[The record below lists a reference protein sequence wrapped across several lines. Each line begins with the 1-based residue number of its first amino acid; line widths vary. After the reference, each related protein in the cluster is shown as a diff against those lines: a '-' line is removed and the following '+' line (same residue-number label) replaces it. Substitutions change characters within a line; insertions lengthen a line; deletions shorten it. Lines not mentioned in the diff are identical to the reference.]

1 MLPLSK
7 RPKLQTVMPEP
18 DSVVGSS
25 SDISYISSALDTAVD
40 SSVSSTQNDIRS
52 ETSVVETSPTECKTN
67 CRKNASK
74 ILKPKVILVD
84 SLTKFFTPSDKRKS
98 RVSLNSLPK
107 APPEPLV
114 PPESLI
120 PQTVSDNETSQAK
133 SSLESSETIGLI
145 QSSVRE
151 SSIKNCS
158 VKGNPMKE
166 GSVKEHQVIKTKK
179 SSVKFFAHTSK
190 SKKTKQSMVH
200 LLNEEQGSRGTN
212 EIVPCLT
219 NQNHEVRNCK
229 ISSDKIPCIDKES
242 ENSMTSR
249 DNVDTAQSIEC
260 PSEVDKAENLNA
272 DELKDN
278 LAAKRKRKRKTQLN
292 SLQDSLSHFFAASGE
307 QRKRNI
313 TQHLDLMDHMVEQ
326 RKRNI
331 TQQNDS
337 LDHMVEQRKR
347 NITQQNDSLD
357 HMVEQRKRNITPR
370 NDSLDP
376 TRRHSNVQTSNKM
389 NPLTSTAKSYKI
401 SSGNLENSKHSGLA
415 GDNSNDNFRKQ
426 RIKRLARNFP
436 SSLSNSGEFLS

>member
-1 MLPLSK
+1 
-7 RPKLQTVMPEP
+7 
-18 DSVVGSS
+18 
-25 SDISYISSALDTAVD
+25 
-40 SSVSSTQNDIRS
+40 
-52 ETSVVETSPTECKTN
+52 
-67 CRKNASK
+67 
-74 ILKPKVILVD
+74 
-84 SLTKFFTPSDKRKS
+84 
-98 RVSLNSLPK
+98 
-107 APPEPLV
+107 
-114 PPESLI
+114 
-120 PQTVSDNETSQAK
+120 
-133 SSLESSETIGLI
+133 
-145 QSSVRE
+145 
-151 SSIKNCS
+151 
-158 VKGNPMKE
+158 MKE
-166 GSVKEHQVIKTKK
+166 GSVKEHRVIKTKK

-190 SKKTKQSMVH
+190 SKKPKHSVVH
-200 LLNEEQGSRGTN
+200 LLNEEQGSGGTN

-229 ISSDKIPCIDKES
+229 ISSDEIPCIDKES

-249 DNVDTAQSIEC
+249 DNVDAAQSIEC
-260 PSEVDKAENLNA
+260 PSEVDKVENLNA

-278 LAAKRKRKRKTQLN
+278 LAAMRKRKRKTQLN

-337 LDHMVEQRKR
+337 LDH
-347 NITQQNDSLD
+347 I
-357 HMVEQRKRNITPR
+357 VEQRKRNITPR

-376 TRRHSNVQTSNKM
+376 TRWHSNVQTSNKM

-426 RIKRLARNFP
+426 RIKRLVRNFP